1 MSYINIFLAT
11 QILLKIIL
19 QIKAITFSNLAYL
32 LCMLISE
39 KYIDVILPLPVKGTF
54 TYATFED
61 DILVGQRVIVQFGVR
76 KLYSGIVKEIHTNKS
91 TDYDAKPIIA
101 VMDEAPIVNSKQLQF
116 WDWIADYYM
125 CNLGDVMN
133 AALPSSFKLASESKV
148 IIHPEFDG
156 DVNDLKEVEINL
168 VNALAHKEE
177 LSIDSIIKLLNI
189 KNVFTLINE
198 LIRKEIVQLKEDLHD
213 KYNQKK
219 VRIVSFIADDE
230 KLKTTKLTVKQQEF
244 IDEFLLLNKQ
254 NTAKKWTVPLL
265 LKATGLSRGILNAL
279 VKKEILKIYNIY
291 FPHFDQVK
299 MEKKEQLPLGQ
310 FLIL

>member
-76 KLYSGIVKEIHTNKS
+76 KLYSGIVKEVHTNKP

-125 CNLGDVMN
+125 CHLGDVMN

-198 LIRKEIVQLKEDLHD
+198 LILKEIVQLKEDLHD

-219 VRIVSFIADDE
+219 VRIVSFIADNE
-230 KLKTTKLTVKQQEF
+230 KLKTTKLTAKQQEF

-254 NTAKKWTVPLL
+254 NIYSPWRIQNCDSFFKCQSTSWAL
-265 LKATGLSRGILNAL
+265 LKLL
-279 VKKEILKIYNIY
+279 
-291 FPHFDQVK
+291 HFH
-299 MEKKEQLPLGQ
+299 L
-310 FLIL
+310 